1 MNRKAVVFAAAFVL
15 ILASTAS
22 AEVSLSVMTFNVR
35 FGTANDGDNS
45 WEQRKDTVV
54 NTVKEY
60 APDVVGAQECLDF
73 QAEYI
78 ADKLPE
84 YRWFG
89 VGREADGT
97 GEMMAVLYKH
107 TVINPLEL
115 GNFWL
120 SETPDVPGSKSWATA
135 CTRMVT
141 WARFHHHASKSAFY
155 LFNTHFDHRSE
166 AARVGAA
173 HLLPKRL
180 NLLAGD
186 APAIVTGDFNAA
198 AENSEPWK
206 VMTQGGL
213 SDAWLAAKKQVG
225 CTMTFGGYNAPKPE
239 GGSRIDWV
247 LTHGPVTVDHC
258 ETVLYNEDGRFP
270 SDHYPVFAKVR
281 IGE

>member
-1 MNRKAVVFAAAFVL
+1 MRARLSSAVMAIVLAA
-15 ILASTAS
+15 TAS
-22 AEVSLSVMTFNVR
+22 ADVSLSVMTFNVR
-35 FGTANDGDNS
+35 YGTAKDGENSWKHRRDVVVKTIRKYDPDVFGT
-45 WEQRKDTVV
+45 
-54 NTVKEY
+54 
-60 APDVVGAQECLDF
+60 QECLDF

-78 ADKLPE
+78 TGKLPE

-89 VGREADGT
+89 VGREKDGT
-97 GEMMAVLYKH
+97 GEMMAVFYRH
-107 TVINPLEL
+107 SVVNPMEL

-120 SETPDVPGSKSWATA
+120 SETPEVPGSKSWDTA

-141 WARFHHHASKSAFY
+141 WARFYHHKSESAFY

-198 AENSEPWK
+198 AEKSEPWK

-239 GGSRIDWV
+239 GGNRIDWI
-247 LTHGPVTVDHC
+247 LTQGPITVESC
-258 ETVLYNEDGRFP
+258 ETVLYNEDGRYP
-270 SDHYPVFAKVR
+270 SDHYPVFAKVKV
-281 IGE
+281 GE